1 MKNVTSSHVLPF
13 RALIDACWKE
23 KYTSSRFVRDLI
35 AGITVGIIAIPLAMA
50 LAIGSGVAPQ
60 YGLYTS
66 AVAGIVIALTGGS
79 RFSVSGPTAAFVV
92 ILYPVSQQF
101 GLAGL
106 LVATL
111 MSGVFLILFGLARFG
126 RLIEYI
132 PLSVTLGFTSGIGIT
147 IGTMQIKDFL
157 GLQMPHVPEHYLQK
171 VGALFMALPTA
182 NLGDAAIGIVTL
194 GTLIVWPRLG
204 IRLPGHLPALLLGC
218 AVMAIV
224 NMLGGHVA
232 TIGSQFHYVLA
243 DGSQGS
249 GIPQL
254 LPQLVLPWDM
264 PGSSFTLSWDSLRA
278 LLPAAFSMA
287 MLGAI
292 ESLLCAVVLD
302 GMTGTKHKANSELV
316 GQGLGNLVAPFFG
329 GITATAAIARSAANV
344 RAGATSPVS
353 AVIHS
358 VLVILALLILAPLL
372 SWLPLSAMAALLLMV
387 AWNMSEA
394 HKVVNLLR
402 RAPKDDI
409 IVMLICMSLTV
420 LFDMVIA
427 ISVGIV
433 LASLLFMR
441 RIAQMTRLSP
451 VNVEV
456 PDDVLVLRVI
466 GPLFFAAAEG
476 LFSDLESR
484 IAGKRVVV
492 LKWDAV
498 PVLDAGGLDAFQ
510 RFVKRLPEGCEL
522 RVSNLEFQPLRTMA
536 RAGVQPIPG
545 RLSFYPNR
553 EAFHQVRLLLHG
565 STKLLL
571 SFRVLARVR
580 LEQCQP
586 VFSQLLRLLTGRID
600 IFPLRLMQFRHQ
612 RRPLHHAVKVVC
624 PGKGH
629 LFGSEILLPYAEL
642 RLSKRARDVIRHLR
656 RDAGLRLHLRFNAV
670 HLVQPGEKLRLA
682 RRVLLKAL
690 HPARRQ
696 IHRPGV
702 SSGYMVLQQRVGLC
716 NQP

>member
-1 MKNVTSSHVLPF
+1 MPF

-23 KYTSSRFVRDLI
+23 KYTAARFTRDLI

-60 YGLYTS
+60 YGLYTA

-111 MSGVFLILFGLARFG
+111 LSGIFLILMGLARFG

-132 PLSVTLGFTSGIGIT
+132 PVSVTLGFTSGIGIT

-157 GLQMPHVPEHYLQK
+157 GLQMAHVPEHYLQK
-171 VGALFMALPTA
+171 VGALFMALPTI
-182 NLGDAAIGIVTL
+182 NVGDAAIGIVTL
-194 GTLIVWPRLG
+194 GILVFWPRLG
-204 IRLPGHLPALLLGC
+204 IRLPGHLPALLAGC
-218 AVMAIV
+218 AVMGIV
-224 NMLGGHVA
+224 NLLGGHVA

-243 DGSQGS
+243 DGSQGN

-254 LPQLVLPWDM
+254 LPQLVLPWDL
-264 PGSSFTLSWDSLRA
+264 PNSEFTLTWDSIRT

-316 GQGLGNLVAPFFG
+316 GQGLGNIIAPFFG
-329 GITATAAIARSAANV
+329 GAAIARSAANV
-344 RAGATSPVS
+344 RAGATSPIS

-358 VLVILALLILAPLL
+358 ILVILALLVLAPLL

-394 HKVVNLLR
+394 HKVVDLLR
-402 RAPKDDI
+402 HAPKDDI
-409 IVMLICMSLTV
+409 IVMLLCMSLTV

-441 RIAQMTRLSP
+441 RIARMTRLAP
-451 VNVEV
+451 VVVDV

-476 LFSDLESR
+476 LFTDLESR
-484 IAGKRVVV
+484 LEGKRIVI

-522 RVSNLEFQPLRTMA
+522 RVCNLEFQPLRTMA
-536 RAGVQPIPG
+536 RAGIQPIPG
-545 RLSFYPNR
+545 RLAFFPNR
-553 EAFHQVRLLLHG
+553 
-565 STKLLL
+565 
-571 SFRVLARVR
+571 
-580 LEQCQP
+580 
-586 VFSQLLRLLTGRID
+586 
-600 IFPLRLMQFRHQ
+600 
-612 RRPLHHAVKVVC
+612 
-624 PGKGH
+624 
-629 LFGSEILLPYAEL
+629 
-642 RLSKRARDVIRHLR
+642 RAAMADL
-656 RDAGLRLHLRFNAV
+656 
-670 HLVQPGEKLRLA
+670 
-682 RRVLLKAL
+682 
-690 HPARRQ
+690 
-696 IHRPGV
+696 
-702 SSGYMVLQQRVGLC
+702 
-716 NQP
+716 

>member
-1 MKNVTSSHVLPF
+1 MNRLFSSHVMPF

-23 KYTSSRFVRDLI
+23 KYTTTRFTRDLI
-35 AGITVGIIAIPLAMA
+35 AGITVGIIAIPLA
-50 LAIGSGVAPQ
+50 IGSGVPPQ

-111 MSGVFLILFGLARFG
+111 MSGIFLILFGLARFG

-171 VGALFMALPTA
+171 VAALAMALPTI
-182 NLGDAAIGIVTL
+182 NVGDAAIGVVTL
-194 GTLIVWPRLG
+194 GILILWPRLG
-204 IRLPGHLPALLLGC
+204 IRLPGHLPALLGGC
-218 AVMAIV
+218 AVMLVV
-224 NMLGGHVA
+224 NLLGGDVA
-232 TIGSQFHYVLA
+232 TIGSQFHYQLA
-243 DGSQGS
+243 DGTQGN

-264 PGSSFTLSWDSLRA
+264 PGSNFTLSWASLQA

-302 GMTGTKHKANSELV
+302 GMTGTKHKANSELI
-316 GQGLGNLVAPFFG
+316 GQGLGNIVAPFFG

-344 RAGATSPVS
+344 RAGATSPVA
-353 AVIHS
+353 AVIHAL
-358 VLVILALLILAPLL
+358 LVILALLILAPLL

-394 HKVVNLLR
+394 HKVINLLR
-402 RAPKDDI
+402 HAPKDDI
-409 IVMLICMSLTV
+409 VVMLMCMSLTV

-441 RIAQMTRLSP
+441 RIARMTHLAP

-476 LFSDLESR
+476 LFNDLETR
-484 IAGKRVVV
+484 IAGKRIVV

-510 RFVKRLPEGCEL
+510 RFVNKLPEGCEL
-522 RVSNLEFQPLRTMA
+522 RVSNLEFQPLRTLA
-536 RAGVQPIPG
+536 RAGVKPLPG
-545 RLSFYPNR
+545 RLSFYPDR
-553 EAFHQVRLLLHG
+553 QAA
-565 STKLLL
+565 
-571 SFRVLARVR
+571 LAD
-580 LEQCQP
+580 L
-586 VFSQLLRLLTGRID
+586 
-600 IFPLRLMQFRHQ
+600 
-612 RRPLHHAVKVVC
+612 
-624 PGKGH
+624 
-629 LFGSEILLPYAEL
+629 
-642 RLSKRARDVIRHLR
+642 
-656 RDAGLRLHLRFNAV
+656 
-670 HLVQPGEKLRLA
+670 
-682 RRVLLKAL
+682 
-690 HPARRQ
+690 
-696 IHRPGV
+696 
-702 SSGYMVLQQRVGLC
+702 
-716 NQP
+716 

>member
-1 MKNVTSSHVLPF
+1 MPF

-23 KYTSSRFVRDLI
+23 KYTAARFTRDLI

-60 YGLYTS
+60 YGLYTA

-111 MSGVFLILFGLARFG
+111 LSGIFLILMGLARFG

-132 PLSVTLGFTSGIGIT
+132 PVSVTLGFTSGIGIT

-157 GLQMPHVPEHYLQK
+157 GLQMAHVPEHYLQK
-171 VGALFMALPTA
+171 VGALFMALPTI
-182 NLGDAAIGIVTL
+182 NVGDAAIGIVTL
-194 GTLIVWPRLG
+194 GILVFWPRLG
-204 IRLPGHLPALLLGC
+204 IRLPGHLPALLAGC
-218 AVMAIV
+218 AVMGIV
-224 NMLGGHVA
+224 NLLGGHVA

-243 DGSQGS
+243 DGSQGN
-249 GIPQL
+249 GI
-254 LPQLVLPWDM
+254 PQLVLPWDL
-264 PGSSFTLSWDSLRA
+264 PDSEFTLTWDSIRT

-316 GQGLGNLVAPFFG
+316 GQGLGNIIAPFFG

-344 RAGATSPVS
+344 RAGATSPIS

-358 VLVILALLILAPLL
+358 ILVILALLVLAPLL

-394 HKVVNLLR
+394 HKVVDLLR
-402 RAPKDDI
+402 HAPKDDI
-409 IVMLICMSLTV
+409 IVMLLCMSLTV

-441 RIAQMTRLSP
+441 RIARMTRLAP
-451 VNVEV
+451 VVVDV

-476 LFSDLESR
+476 LFTDLESR
-484 IAGKRVVV
+484 LEGKRIVI

-522 RVSNLEFQPLRTMA
+522 RVCNVEFQPLRTMA
-536 RAGVQPIPG
+536 RAGIQPILG
-545 RLSFYPNR
+545 RLAFFPNR
-553 EAFHQVRLLLHG
+553 
-565 STKLLL
+565 
-571 SFRVLARVR
+571 
-580 LEQCQP
+580 
-586 VFSQLLRLLTGRID
+586 
-600 IFPLRLMQFRHQ
+600 
-612 RRPLHHAVKVVC
+612 
-624 PGKGH
+624 
-629 LFGSEILLPYAEL
+629 
-642 RLSKRARDVIRHLR
+642 RAAMADL
-656 RDAGLRLHLRFNAV
+656 
-670 HLVQPGEKLRLA
+670 
-682 RRVLLKAL
+682 
-690 HPARRQ
+690 
-696 IHRPGV
+696 
-702 SSGYMVLQQRVGLC
+702 
-716 NQP
+716 

>member
-1 MKNVTSSHVLPF
+1 MNKIFSSHVMPF

-23 KYTSSRFVRDLI
+23 KYTAARFTRDLI

-60 YGLYTS
+60 YGLYTA

-111 MSGVFLILFGLARFG
+111 LSGIFLILMGLARFG

-132 PLSVTLGFTSGIGIT
+132 PVSVTLGFTSGIGIT

-157 GLQMPHVPEHYLQK
+157 GLQMAHVPEHYLQK
-171 VGALFMALPTA
+171 VGALFMALPTI
-182 NLGDAAIGIVTL
+182 NVGDAAIGIVTL
-194 GTLIVWPRLG
+194 GILVFWPRLG
-204 IRLPGHLPALLLGC
+204 IRLPGHLPALLAGC
-218 AVMAIV
+218 AVMGIV
-224 NMLGGHVA
+224 NLLGGHVA

-243 DGSQGS
+243 DGSQGN

-254 LPQLVLPWDM
+254 LPQLVLPWDL
-264 PGSSFTLSWDSLRA
+264 PNSEFTLTWDSIRT

-316 GQGLGNLVAPFFG
+316 GQGLGNIIAPFFG

-344 RAGATSPVS
+344 RAGATSPIS

-358 VLVILALLILAPLL
+358 ILVILALLVLAPLL

-394 HKVVNLLR
+394 HKVVDLLR
-402 RAPKDDI
+402 HAPKDDI
-409 IVMLICMSLTV
+409 IVMLLCMSLTV

-441 RIAQMTRLSP
+441 RIARMTRLAP
-451 VNVEV
+451 VVVDV

-476 LFSDLESR
+476 LFTDLESR
-484 IAGKRVVV
+484 LEGKRIVI

-522 RVSNLEFQPLRTMA
+522 RVCNVEFQPLRTMA
-536 RAGVQPIPG
+536 RAGIQPIPG
-545 RLSFYPNR
+545 RLALFPNR
-553 EAFHQVRLLLHG
+553 
-565 STKLLL
+565 
-571 SFRVLARVR
+571 
-580 LEQCQP
+580 
-586 VFSQLLRLLTGRID
+586 
-600 IFPLRLMQFRHQ
+600 
-612 RRPLHHAVKVVC
+612 
-624 PGKGH
+624 
-629 LFGSEILLPYAEL
+629 
-642 RLSKRARDVIRHLR
+642 RAAMADL
-656 RDAGLRLHLRFNAV
+656 
-670 HLVQPGEKLRLA
+670 
-682 RRVLLKAL
+682 
-690 HPARRQ
+690 
-696 IHRPGV
+696 
-702 SSGYMVLQQRVGLC
+702 
-716 NQP
+716 

>member
-1 MKNVTSSHVLPF
+1 MPF

-23 KYTSSRFVRDLI
+23 KYTAARFTRDLI

-60 YGLYTS
+60 YGLYTA

-111 MSGVFLILFGLARFG
+111 MSGVFLILMGLARFG

-132 PLSVTLGFTSGIGIT
+132 PVSVTLGFTSGIGIT

-157 GLQMPHVPEHYLQK
+157 GLQMAHVPEHYLQK
-171 VGALFMALPTA
+171 VGALFMALPTI
-182 NLGDAAIGIVTL
+182 NVGDAAIGIVTL
-194 GTLIVWPRLG
+194 GILVFWPRLG
-204 IRLPGHLPALLLGC
+204 IRLPGHLPALLAGC
-218 AVMAIV
+218 AVMGIV
-224 NMLGGHVA
+224 NLLGGHVA

-243 DGSQGS
+243 DGSQGN
-249 GIPQL
+249 GI
-254 LPQLVLPWDM
+254 PQLVLPWDL
-264 PGSSFTLSWDSLRA
+264 PNSEFTLTWDSIRT

-316 GQGLGNLVAPFFG
+316 GQGLGNIIAPFFG

-344 RAGATSPVS
+344 RAGATSPIS

-358 VLVILALLILAPLL
+358 ILVILALLVLAPLL

-394 HKVVNLLR
+394 HKVVDLLR
-402 RAPKDDI
+402 HAPKDDI
-409 IVMLICMSLTV
+409 IVMLLCMSLTV

-441 RIAQMTRLSP
+441 RIARMTRLAP
-451 VNVEV
+451 VVVDV

-476 LFSDLESR
+476 LFTDLESR
-484 IAGKRVVV
+484 LEGKRIVI

-522 RVSNLEFQPLRTMA
+522 RVCNLEFQPLRTMA
-536 RAGVQPIPG
+536 RAGIQPIPG
-545 RLSFYPNR
+545 RLAFFPNR
-553 EAFHQVRLLLHG
+553 
-565 STKLLL
+565 
-571 SFRVLARVR
+571 
-580 LEQCQP
+580 
-586 VFSQLLRLLTGRID
+586 
-600 IFPLRLMQFRHQ
+600 
-612 RRPLHHAVKVVC
+612 
-624 PGKGH
+624 
-629 LFGSEILLPYAEL
+629 
-642 RLSKRARDVIRHLR
+642 RAAMADL
-656 RDAGLRLHLRFNAV
+656 
-670 HLVQPGEKLRLA
+670 
-682 RRVLLKAL
+682 
-690 HPARRQ
+690 
-696 IHRPGV
+696 
-702 SSGYMVLQQRVGLC
+702 
-716 NQP
+716 

>member
-1 MKNVTSSHVLPF
+1 MKIMNLSEILPF
-13 RALIDACWKE
+13 RALIEACWKE
-23 KYTSSRFVRDLI
+23 RYTLPRFTRDLV
-35 AGITVGIIAIPLAMA
+35 AGVTVGIIAIPLAMA

-66 AVAGIVIALTGGS
+66 AVAGIVIALCGGS

-111 MSGVFLILFGLARFG
+111 ISGLFLILFGLARFG

-132 PLSVTLGFTSGIGIT
+132 PLPVTLGFTAGIGIT

-157 GLQMPHVPEHYLQK
+157 GLEMAQVPEHYLQK
-171 VGALFMALPTA
+171 VGALVMALPSL
-182 NLGDAAIGIVTL
+182 NLGDAAIGVITL
-194 GTLIVWPRLG
+194 AVLILWPRLG
-204 IRLPGHLPALLLGC
+204 IRLPGHLPALLAGC
-218 AVMAIV
+218 AVMGLAK
-224 NMLGGHVA
+224 LAGFEVA
-232 TIGSQFHYVLA
+232 TIGSRFHYLLA
-243 DGSQGS
+243 DGTQGN

-254 LPQLVLPWDM
+254 LPQLVLPWQM
-264 PGSSFTLSWDSLRA
+264 PGSSFTLSWASVQA

-302 GMTGTKHKANSELV
+302 GMTGTRHKANNELI
-316 GQGLGNLVAPFFG
+316 GQGLGNLIAPFFG

-344 RAGATSPVS
+344 RAGATSPV
-353 AVIHS
+353 AAIIHAL
-358 VLVILALLILAPLL
+358 LVILALLALAPLL

-402 RAPKDDI
+402 RAPQDDI
-409 IVMLICMSLTV
+409 LVMLMCMSLTV

-441 RIAQMTRLSP
+441 RIARMTRLAP
-451 VNVEV
+451 VNAEV
-456 PDDVLVLRVI
+456 PDDVTVLRVI

-476 LFSDLESR
+476 LFNDLETR
-484 IAGKRVVV
+484 IAGKRIVV
-492 LKWDAV
+492 LKCDAV

-536 RAGVQPIPG
+536 RAGVKPIAG
-545 RLSFYPNR
+545 RLAFYPNR
-553 EAFHQVRLLLHG
+553 DAA
-565 STKLLL
+565 
-571 SFRVLARVR
+571 LAD
-580 LEQCQP
+580 L
-586 VFSQLLRLLTGRID
+586 
-600 IFPLRLMQFRHQ
+600 
-612 RRPLHHAVKVVC
+612 
-624 PGKGH
+624 
-629 LFGSEILLPYAEL
+629 
-642 RLSKRARDVIRHLR
+642 
-656 RDAGLRLHLRFNAV
+656 
-670 HLVQPGEKLRLA
+670 
-682 RRVLLKAL
+682 
-690 HPARRQ
+690 
-696 IHRPGV
+696 
-702 SSGYMVLQQRVGLC
+702 
-716 NQP
+716 

>member
-1 MKNVTSSHVLPF
+1 MPF

-23 KYTSSRFVRDLI
+23 KYTAARFTRDLI

-60 YGLYTS
+60 YGLYTA

-111 MSGVFLILFGLARFG
+111 LSGIFLILMGLARFG

-132 PLSVTLGFTSGIGIT
+132 PVSVTLGFTSGIGIT

-157 GLQMPHVPEHYLQK
+157 GLQMAHVPEHYLQK
-171 VGALFMALPTA
+171 VGALFMALPTI
-182 NLGDAAIGIVTL
+182 NVGDAAIGIVTL
-194 GTLIVWPRLG
+194 GILVFWPRLG
-204 IRLPGHLPALLLGC
+204 IRLPGHLPALLAGC
-218 AVMAIV
+218 AVMGIV
-224 NMLGGHVA
+224 NLLGGHVA

-243 DGSQGS
+243 DGSQGN

-254 LPQLVLPWDM
+254 LPQLVLPWDL
-264 PGSSFTLSWDSLRA
+264 PNSEFTLTWDSIRT

-302 GMTGTKHKANSELV
+302 GMTGTKHKANSEL
-316 GQGLGNLVAPFFG
+316 
-329 GITATAAIARSAANV
+329 
-344 RAGATSPVS
+344 S

-358 VLVILALLILAPLL
+358 ILVILALLVLAPLL

-394 HKVVNLLR
+394 HKVVDLLR
-402 RAPKDDI
+402 HAPKDDI
-409 IVMLICMSLTV
+409 IVMLLCMSLTV

-441 RIAQMTRLSP
+441 RIARMTRLAP
-451 VNVEV
+451 VVVDV

-476 LFSDLESR
+476 LFTDLESR
-484 IAGKRVVV
+484 LEGKRIVI

-522 RVSNLEFQPLRTMA
+522 RVCNVEFQPLRTMA
-536 RAGVQPIPG
+536 RAGIQPIPG
-545 RLSFYPNR
+545 RLAFFPNR
-553 EAFHQVRLLLHG
+553 
-565 STKLLL
+565 
-571 SFRVLARVR
+571 
-580 LEQCQP
+580 
-586 VFSQLLRLLTGRID
+586 
-600 IFPLRLMQFRHQ
+600 
-612 RRPLHHAVKVVC
+612 
-624 PGKGH
+624 
-629 LFGSEILLPYAEL
+629 
-642 RLSKRARDVIRHLR
+642 RAAMADL
-656 RDAGLRLHLRFNAV
+656 
-670 HLVQPGEKLRLA
+670 
-682 RRVLLKAL
+682 
-690 HPARRQ
+690 
-696 IHRPGV
+696 
-702 SSGYMVLQQRVGLC
+702 
-716 NQP
+716 